1 MTAVLGSAP
10 PPLLSVRALQAGYD
24 QSVVLEDAS
33 LEIGCGEVV
42 CLLGPN
48 GAGKT
53 TLMRCITGLLAI
65 KGGDILLDGASITAV
80 PAHRRVDMGIS
91 LVPEGKQ
98 VFPALSVE
106 ENLVLGSFPKRA
118 RKRCRQN
125 LDRVYS
131 LYPRLNE
138 RRHQRAGLLSGGEQ
152 QMLALG
158 RALMAEP
165 RLLLLDEPSLGLAPK
180 IIIGV
185 FETIVGIAAM
195 DISILIVEQ
204 NIVAALAV
212 ASRGYV
218 LGHGRTWRSGSA
230 ESLKQM
236 SAQDALIGEAAAMEG
251 IDRAMLTRADGR
263 E

>member
-1 MTAVLGSAP
+1 MTGDTRPSS
-10 PPLLSVRALQAGYD
+10 PLLSVHGLQAGYD

-33 LEIGCGEVV
+33 LDIGRGEVA

-53 TLMRCITGLLAI
+53 TLMRCITGLLGI
-65 KGGDILLDGASITAV
+65 KAGDILLDGASIGGV
-80 PAHRRVDMGIS
+80 LAHRRVDMGIS
-91 LVPEGKQ
+91 LVPDGKQ

-106 ENLVLGSFPKRA
+106 ENLILGSFPKRV
-118 RKRCRQN
+118 RKRRQQN

-131 LYPRLNE
+131 LYPRLEE
-138 RRHQRAGLLSGGEQ
+138 RRRQRAGLLSGGEQ

-185 FETIVGIAAM
+185 FDTIVSIAAL

-204 NIVAALAV
+204 NTVAALAV

-218 LGHGRTWRSGSA
+218 LGHGRIWHSGSA
-230 ESLKQM
+230 EDLKQM
-236 SAQDALIGEAAAMEG
+236 SAHEALIGESSDYAQA
-251 IDRAMLTRADGR
+251 DRAVTAGSGSR
-263 E
+263 

>member
-1 MTAVLGSAP
+1 MSVM
-10 PPLLSVRALQAGYD
+10 PLLSIRSLRAGYD
-24 QSVVLEDAS
+24 QSIVLEDAS
-33 LEIGCGEVV
+33 LDIGRGEVV

-53 TLMRCITGLLAI
+53 TLMRCITGLLPI
-65 KGGDILLDGASITAV
+65 KGGDILFDGASITAV
-80 PAHRRVDMGIS
+80 PAHRRVDLGIS

-106 ENLVLGSFPKRA
+106 ENLVLGSYPPRA
-118 RKRCRQN
+118 RSRRRQN
-125 LDRVYS
+125 LERVYG
-131 LYPRLNE
+131 LYPRLSE
-138 RRHQRAGLLSGGEQ
+138 RRRQRAGLLSGGEQ

-165 RLLLLDEPSLGLAPK
+165 KMLLLDEPSLGLAPK

-185 FETIVGIAAM
+185 FETIAGIAAL

-204 NIVAALAV
+204 NTVAALAV

-218 LGHGRTWRSGSA
+218 LGHGRTWHSGDA
-230 ESLKQM
+230 ESLRRM
-236 SAQDALIGEAAAMEG
+236 SAQEALLGKAARSEP
-251 IDRAMLTRADGR
+251 RAEPTALTTTGGAQ
-263 E
+263 